1 MQVDRYYLEINSLK
15 SLNQTDSPNQDL
27 TLEKVNP
34 PNIELNK
41 FFYKN
46 IGKNHRWVDRLA
58 WDNLKW
64 ISYLENKNVNTYT
77 LKLNNDLVGYFET
90 IQDLSTKSIEIGYFG
105 ILDDYIGN
113 KFGSYLL
120 SEAIKICSLSEI
132 VNFAF
137 LGNVTDDILM
147 LVPISKPA
155 KSTSMSSG
163 IFPASHF
170 NSIFLLTMFKTP
182 PFFRPLH

>member
-15 SLNQTDSPNQDL
+15 SLNQTNSPNQDL

-46 IGKNHRWVDRLA
+46 IGKNHRWVDRLD

-120 SEAIKICSLSEI
+120 SEAIKICFQLKPQKVWVHTCSLDHKHALS
-132 VNFAF
+132 NY
-137 LGNVTDDILM
+137 LNRGL
-147 LVPISKPA
+147 K
-155 KSTSMSSG
+155 
-163 IFPASHF
+163 IFKKETINLQ
-170 NSIFLLTMFKTP
+170 NS
-182 PFFRPLH
+182 